1 MPATPGCLKV
11 HLMAN
16 HDDRRL
22 VGLSIGQTCPR
33 NADLGTVAPVD
44 AGVSPRAQPPTGTT
58 SAPKFGLG

>member
-22 VGLSIGQTCPR
+22 AGPLIGLISIR